1 MTNFIIND
9 ELYAVGE
16 MSMNQELVNGQI
28 VVNGVMQLDMYIP
41 DIKFIKTDTFGIFG
55 VNVLKESFGTSDKN
69 VIYHFTAN
77 SIYIDLETFN
87 SREE

>member
-9 ELYAVGE
+9 ELYAIGE
-16 MSMNQELVNGQI
+16 MSMNQEMVNGQI
-28 VVNGVMQLDMYIP
+28 VVNGILQLDMYIP
-41 DIKFIKTDTFGIFG
+41 DIQSIKTDTFGIFG
-55 VNVLKESFGTSDKN
+55 VNVFKESFGTNDKN
-69 VIYHFTAN
+69 VIYYFTAN